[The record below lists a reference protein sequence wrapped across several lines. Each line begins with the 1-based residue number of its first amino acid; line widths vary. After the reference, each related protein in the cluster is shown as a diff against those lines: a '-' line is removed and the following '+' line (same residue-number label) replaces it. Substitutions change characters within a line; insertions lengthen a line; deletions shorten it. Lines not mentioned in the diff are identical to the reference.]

1 MSEKSSLFVLG
12 VMILVWGCLMVM
24 FKSMGKMLGLGLILL
39 LSFNFLKVNY
49 FLKVNF
55 CFCKVIKRVIGKL
68 KWFLD
73 LGKFEGERLMVIFKG
88 GKVKLLFCKVDWIC
102 CLVFWIELLVKFEII
117 NVGKVFVKVV
127 FIVIIF
133 VIFFCMV
140 V

>member
-1 MSEKSSLFVLG
+1 MWVFVLVLGFCKIFNVFLKCFIKKYCKLGISEKSSLLVLG

-68 KWFLD
+68 K
-73 LGKFEGERLMVIFKG
+73 
-88 GKVKLLFCKVDWIC
+88 
-102 CLVFWIELLVKFEII
+102 
-117 NVGKVFVKVV
+117 
-127 FIVIIF
+127 
-133 VIFFCMV
+133 
-140 V
+140 